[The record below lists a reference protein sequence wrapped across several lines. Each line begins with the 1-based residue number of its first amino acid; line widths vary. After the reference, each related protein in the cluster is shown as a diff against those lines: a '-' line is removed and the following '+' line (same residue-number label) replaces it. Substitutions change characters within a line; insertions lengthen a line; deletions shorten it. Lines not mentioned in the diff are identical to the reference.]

1 MTISPLIKL
10 MSWTKS
16 FYLSLSL
23 LFDYLN
29 HHVNASIFFDGSR
42 SFQSCGQLVLPIQVA
57 YISFHDGSVTLSVLK
72 YLINIFAHK
81 LLHENEFLNVMMSL
95 TSLPC
100 CNLIPSWINAC
111 LISSI
116 GVCIVYLAP
125 GARGL
130 WISFGRGSGVG
141 GASSFSGVGC
151 YRGIGS
157 GSSASGK

>member
-1 MTISPLIKL
+1 MTISPLIKI

-16 FYLSLSL
+16 FLFEFVSFIVWIIMFKLSVFVVLPR
-23 LFDYLN
+23 
-29 HHVNASIFFDGSR
+29 G
-42 SFQSCGQLVLPIQVA
+42 FQSCGQLVLPIQVA
-57 YISFHDGSVTLSVLK
+57 YISFHNRSVTLSVFE
-72 YLINIFAHK
+72 YFVNIFAHK
-81 LLHENEFLNVMMSL
+81 FLKENDSVKVMMSL

-130 WISFGRGSGVG
+130 WISFGRGSWVG
-141 GASSFSGVGC
+141 GASSFSGVGY